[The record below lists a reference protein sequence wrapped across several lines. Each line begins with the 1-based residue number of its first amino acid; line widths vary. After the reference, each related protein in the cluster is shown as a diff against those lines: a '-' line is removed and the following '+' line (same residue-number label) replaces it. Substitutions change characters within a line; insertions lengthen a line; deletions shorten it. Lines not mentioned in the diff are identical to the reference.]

1 MKMEIETD
9 QIAKRLDWLDEER
22 RKDRATIAGLEQRLA
37 AQDGN
42 YNLLKE
48 QLKELHGEVRRIST
62 VSARMDQYDALLAQ
76 HRAEVARLIET
87 GDKKRDKAE
96 READT
101 RRRAEVDAVSKSLGD
116 LRKSLDVIPEL
127 KKGIQTR
134 VDAETRLARSIAD
147 FERRFEEVVRAD
159 EEIRRSSRILEE
171 NRKQD
176 VKRMTDL
183 QGELAAVRKRSE
195 DQREKNDLNA
205 DSFKHLDTRINELL
219 ATESERKQAQR
230 AFIEQQ
236 AMAQVERDRAW
247 KDIQSRFEAFSQQTT
262 TIDTQL
268 NALETTHQAVKRSQE
283 TFADLNQRLE
293 RRVNEI
299 TEMQRLA
306 EDRMRQEWVT
316 FKADDQ
322 KRWTNYNLAH
332 EELLRDLRQDLDKF
346 TSRLTEL
353 DDAIQNQQDLFQ
365 QTTETTENQLQDLMN
380 WAHEWLT
387 GYERIM
393 GRPKR

>member
-1 MKMEIETD
+1 
-9 QIAKRLDWLDEER
+9 
-22 RKDRATIAGLEQRLA
+22 
-37 AQDGN
+37 
-42 YNLLKE
+42 
-48 QLKELHGEVRRIST
+48 
-62 VSARMDQYDALLAQ
+62 
-76 HRAEVARLIET
+76 
-87 GDKKRDKAE
+87 
-96 READT
+96 
-101 RRRAEVDAVSKSLGD
+101 VDAVNKSLGE

-127 KKGIQTR
+127 RRGIQAR
-134 VDAETRLARSIAD
+134 VDAEARLARSITD
-147 FERRFEEVVRAD
+147 FERKFDEVVHAD
-159 EEIRRSSRILEE
+159 EDIRHSTRILEE

-176 VKRMTDL
+176 VKRMADL
-183 QGELAAVRKRSE
+183 QGEVAAVRKRSE
-195 DQREKNDLNA
+195 DQREKNDINA
-205 DSFKHLDTRINELL
+205 DAFKHLDTRINELL
-219 ATESERKQAQR
+219 ATESERKQTQR

-236 AMAQVERDRAW
+236 SMAEVARDRAW
-247 KDIQSRFEAFSQQTT
+247 KEIQTRFETFSQQTT

-299 TEMQRLA
+299 TEMQRLS

-332 EELLRDLRQDLDKF
+332 EELLRDLRVDLDKF

>member
-1 MKMEIETD
+1 MEIETD
-9 QIAKRLDWLDEER
+9 QTAKRLDWLDEER
-22 RKDRATIAGLEQRLA
+22 RRDRATIAGLEQRLA

-42 YNLLKE
+42 YALLKQ
-48 QLKELHGEVRRIST
+48 QLKDLQGEVHRMAT
-62 VSARMDQYDALLAQ
+62 VSARMDQYDGLLAK
-76 HRAEVARLIET
+76 HRAEVARLIES
-87 GDKKRDKAE
+87 GDKRRDKAG

-101 RRRAEVDAVSKSLGD
+101 HRRAELDAVNKTLGE
-116 LRKSLDVIPEL
+116 LRKSLEGIAEVR
-127 KKGIQTR
+127 KGLQAR
-134 VDAETRLARSIAD
+134 VDAEARLARSITD

-176 VKRMTDL
+176 VKRITDL
-183 QGELAAVRKRSE
+183 QGEVAAARKRTE
-195 DQREKNDLNA
+195 AQREKNDLNA
-205 DSFKHLDTRINELL
+205 DSIKHLDTRINELL
-219 ATESERKQAQR
+219 ATENERRQTQR
-230 AFIEQQ
+230 DFIEQQ
-236 AMAQVERDRAW
+236 SMAQVERDRAW
-247 KDIQSRFEAFSQQTT
+247 KDIQARFETFSQQTST
-262 TIDTQL
+262 LDTQL
-268 NALETTHQAVKRSQE
+268 NALDTTHQAVKRSQE

-293 RRVNEI
+293 RRINEL

-346 TSRLTEL
+346 TARLTEL
-353 DDAIQNQQDLFQ
+353 DDAIQNQQDLLQ

>member
-1 MKMEIETD
+1 MEIETD

-22 RKDRATIAGLEQRLA
+22 RKDRATIAALEQRLA

-48 QLKELHGEVRRIST
+48 QLKELKVEVSRTATI
-62 VSARMDQYDALLAQ
+62 SARMDQYDGVLAQ
-76 HRAEVARLIET
+76 HRSEVARLIET
-87 GDKKRDKAE
+87 GEKKRDKAE

-101 RRRAEVDAVSKSLGD
+101 RRRTEVDAVNKSLGE

-127 KKGIQTR
+127 KRGIQAR
-134 VDAETRLARSIAD
+134 VDAEARLARSITD
-147 FERRFEEVVRAD
+147 FERKFDEVVHAD
-159 EEIRRSSRILEE
+159 DDIRRSTRILEE

-176 VKRMTDL
+176 VKRMADL
-183 QGELAAVRKRSE
+183 QGEVAAVRKRNE
-195 DQREKNDLNA
+195 DQREKNDINA
-205 DSFKHLDTRINELL
+205 DAFKHLDTRINELL
-219 ATESERKQAQR
+219 ATETERKQTQR

-236 AMAQVERDRAW
+236 SMAQVERDRAW
-247 KDIQSRFEAFSQQTT
+247 KEIQTRFETYSQQTT

-306 EDRMRQEWVT
+306 EDHMRQEWVT

-332 EELLRDLRQDLDKF
+332 EELLRDLRVDLDKF

-393 GRPKR
+393 GRPKK

>member
-1 MKMEIETD
+1 MEIETD

-42 YNLLKE
+42 YTLLKE
-48 QLKELHGEVRRIST
+48 QLKELQGEVHRMAT
-62 VSARMDQYDALLAQ
+62 VSARMDQYDGVLAQ

-87 GDKKRDKAE
+87 GDKRRDKAE
-96 READT
+96 REVDT
-101 RRRAEVDAVSKSLGD
+101 RRRTELDAVNKSLGET
-116 LRKSLDVIPEL
+116 RKSLDGIAEI
-127 KKGIQTR
+127 KKGLQAR
-134 VDAETRLARSIAD
+134 VDAETRLARSITD

-176 VKRMTDL
+176 VKRMADL
-183 QGELAAVRKRSE
+183 QGEVAAVRKRSE
-195 DQREKNDLNA
+195 DQREKTDLNA
-205 DSFKHLDTRINELL
+205 DSIKHLDTRINELL
-219 ATESERKQAQR
+219 TTENERKQTQR

-236 AMAQVERDRAW
+236 SMAQVERDRAW
-247 KDIQSRFEAFSQQTT
+247 KDIQTRFETFSQQTT
-262 TIDTQL
+262 TLDSQL
-268 NALETTHQAVKRSQE
+268 NALDTTHQAVKRSQE
-283 TFADLNQRLE
+283 AFADLNQRLE
-293 RRVNEI
+293 RRINEI

>member
-1 MKMEIETD
+1 MEIETD
-9 QIAKRLDWLDEER
+9 QIVKRLDWLDEER
-22 RKDRATIAGLEQRLA
+22 RKDKATIAALEQRLA

-48 QLKELHGEVRRIST
+48 QLKEAKAEVSRLGPLT
-62 VSARMDQYDALLAQ
+62 ARMDQYDGVLAQ
-76 HRAEVARLIET
+76 HRAEIARLIEA
-87 GDKKRDKAE
+87 GDKRRDKAE

-101 RRRAEVDAVSKSLGD
+101 RRRTELDAVNISLAD

-127 KKGIQTR
+127 KRGIQAR
-134 VDAETRLARSIAD
+134 ADAETHLTRALTDLEHKI
-147 FERRFEEVVRAD
+147 EEVAHAD
-159 EEIRRSSRILEE
+159 EDIRRSARILEE

-183 QGELAAVRKRSE
+183 QGEVAAVRKRSE
-195 DQREKNDLNA
+195 EQREKHDLNS
-205 DSFKHLDTRINELL
+205 DSIKHLDTRINELL
-219 ATESERKQAQR
+219 ATESERKQSQR
-230 AFIEQQ
+230 TFIEQQ
-236 AMAQVERDRAW
+236 SMAQVERDRGW
-247 KDIQSRFEAFSQQTT
+247 KDIQARFETFTKQTAT
-262 TIDTQL
+262 LDTQL
-268 NALETTHQAVKRSQE
+268 NTLDSTHQAVKRSQE
-283 TFADLNQRLE
+283 AFADLNQRLE
-293 RRVNEI
+293 RRINEI

-332 EELLRDLRQDLDKF
+332 EEVLRELGQELQKVAGRI
-346 TSRLTEL
+346 TGL
-353 DDAIQNQQDLFQ
+353 DDAIQNQQDLMQ

-393 GRPKR
+393 GRPQR

>member
-1 MKMEIETD
+1 MRDMG
-9 QIAKRLDWLDEER
+9 ER
-22 RKDRATIAGLEQRLA
+22 A
-37 AQDGN
+37 
-42 YNLLKE
+42 
-48 QLKELHGEVRRIST
+48 
-62 VSARMDQYDALLAQ
+62 
-76 HRAEVARLIET
+76 
-87 GDKKRDKAE
+87 
-96 READT
+96 ADT
-101 RRRAEVDAVSKSLGD
+101 RRRTEVDAVNKSLGE

-127 KKGIQTR
+127 RRGIQAR
-134 VDAETRLARSIAD
+134 VDAEARLARSITD
-147 FERRFEEVVRAD
+147 FERKFDEVVHAD
-159 EEIRRSSRILEE
+159 EDIRHSTRILEE

-176 VKRMTDL
+176 VKRMADL
-183 QGELAAVRKRSE
+183 QGEVAAVRKRNE
-195 DQREKNDLNA
+195 DQREKNDINA
-205 DSFKHLDTRINELL
+205 DAFKHLDTRINELL
-219 ATESERKQAQR
+219 ATESERKQTQR

-236 AMAQVERDRAW
+236 SMVQVERDRAW
-247 KDIQSRFEAFSQQTT
+247 KEIQTRFETFSQQTT
-262 TIDTQL
+262 MLDTQL
-268 NALETTHQAVKRSQE
+268 NALDTTHQAVKRSQE

-332 EELLRDLRQDLDKF
+332 EELLRDLRVDLDKF

>member
-1 MKMEIETD
+1 MEIETD
-9 QIAKRLDWLDEER
+9 QIAKRLEWLDEER
-22 RKDRATIAGLEQRLA
+22 RRDKATIAALEQRLA

-42 YNLLKE
+42 YNLLKG
-48 QLKELHGEVRRIST
+48 QLQELEADLNRLST
-62 VSARMDQYDALLAQ
+62 VSARMDQYDGLLAQ
-76 HRAEVARLIET
+76 HRSEVARQIET
-87 GDKKRDKAE
+87 GEKRYEKAE
-96 READT
+96 REGNT
-101 RRRAEVDAVSKSLGD
+101 RRRAELDAVNKSLSD

-127 KKGIQTR
+127 RKMIQAR
-134 VDAETRLARSIAD
+134 ADAETRLTRSLTDAEKKI
-147 FERRFEEVVRAD
+147 EEVARAD

-176 VKRMTDL
+176 LKRITDV
-183 QGELAAVRKRSE
+183 QGEVAAVRKRTE
-195 DQREKNDLNA
+195 EQREKHDIYA
-205 DSFKHLDTRINELL
+205 DSIKHLDTRINELL
-219 ATESERKQAQR
+219 ATETERKQTQR
-230 AFIEQQ
+230 TFIEQQ
-236 AMAQVERDRAW
+236 SMAQVERDRTW
-247 KDIQSRFEAFSQQTT
+247 KDMQTRFETFTKQTAT
-262 TIDTQL
+262 LDTQL
-268 NALETTHQAVKRSQE
+268 NALDSTHQSVKKSQE

-346 TSRLTEL
+346 ATRLTGI
-353 DDAIQNQQDLFQ
+353 DDAIQNQQDLLQ

-393 GRPKR
+393 GRPKK